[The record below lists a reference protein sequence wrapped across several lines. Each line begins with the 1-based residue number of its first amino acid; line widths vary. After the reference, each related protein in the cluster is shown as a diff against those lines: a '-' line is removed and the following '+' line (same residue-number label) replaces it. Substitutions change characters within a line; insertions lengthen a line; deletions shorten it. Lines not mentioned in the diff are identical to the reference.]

1 MPQMARNGI
10 NDLNDL
16 NWFIILKIGHYTNL
30 NMAIMTNTFLD
41 SE

>member
-1 MPQMARNGI
+1 MARIGLNG
-10 NDLNDL
+10 LNDL
-16 NWFIILKIGHYTNL
+16 NWLIILKIGHYINM